1 MQSSTRTSQSIFTF
15 LAASLLI
22 QVPAPAAQAV
32 EYGGVQEDRTS
43 FRLTRPSQTGLPPK
57 LSQPIEAVP
66 SIVSPDLSKTFAAGT
81 SSTDKASQPLQQEA
95 AHSDSDTNVP
105 KVMWHPGVILTGT
118 AGTQALNPTCD
129 LSLAAEQAAQNP
141 TSPEAAFIYAVALTK
156 SSQVEQALKE
166 VRTARNLARAT
177 GDANYFNRAVGQYE
191 QSLDAE
197 PGNECIRYGLA
208 WAYYMQAYLFAEEA
222 RKQQTM
228 QQMMA
233 GQMPHKR
240 NKLNGQLLGGASILA
255 SVLTGTRP
263 AANALPHIPGALEDV
278 PPWSVAQIKIYY
290 EKCLSQ
296 LDEVIKRNPKDPW
309 PAVYRAHVG
318 EEYDGDHNKA
328 LARLAEL
335 KKQFPQNAAAAF
347 FLADAYARNGN
358 FAAGASSLSQALELH
373 MQGK

>member
-1 MQSSTRTSQSIFTF
+1 
-15 LAASLLI
+15 
-22 QVPAPAAQAV
+22 
-32 EYGGVQEDRTS
+32 
-43 FRLTRPSQTGLPPK
+43 
-57 LSQPIEAVP
+57 
-66 SIVSPDLSKTFAAGT
+66 
-81 SSTDKASQPLQQEA
+81 
-95 AHSDSDTNVP
+95 
-105 KVMWHPGVILTGT
+105 
-118 AGTQALNPTCD
+118 
-129 LSLAAEQAAQNP
+129 
-141 TSPEAAFIYAVALTK
+141 
-156 SSQVEQALKE
+156 
-166 VRTARNLARAT
+166 
-177 GDANYFNRAVGQYE
+177 
-191 QSLDAE
+191 
-197 PGNECIRYGLA
+197 
-208 WAYYMQAYLFAEEA
+208 
-222 RKQQTM
+222 
-228 QQMMA
+228 MA